1 MRLSCYWQWI
11 SSLRCQSS
19 LQIHEAI
26 ASWIHSY
33 FDNVK
38 TKFIVNKQSAKTG
51 TVRGSDEVRKNCCLF
66 EKLFK
71 VKKNGIFLFGISV
84 FVLEK
89 FTFLYYANEE
99 SDDVIVD
106 CNT

>member
-1 MRLSCYWQWI
+1 
-11 SSLRCQSS
+11 
-19 LQIHEAI
+19 
-26 ASWIHSY
+26 
-33 FDNVK
+33 
-38 TKFIVNKQSAKTG
+38 
-51 TVRGSDEVRKNCCLF
+51 VRKNCCLF